1 MPPLRCQVPAQRG
14 RGREADLVGDSIHR
28 QVVEHDQ
35 AGMRAVAEL
44 AGQGKLRAH
53 IAGTFPLADGA
64 RAHALGETGRTTGK
78 LVITVR

>member
-1 MPPLRCQVPAQRG
+1 M
-14 RGREADLVGDSIHR
+14 GDSIHR